1 MAPGLVGGTDE
12 ADDENDRGRASGERP
27 PQYGVRGDVA
37 LLLLSAGDA
46 TQTAAGASTLSGSCL
61 CLRLW

>member
-12 ADDENDRGRASGERP
+12 ADDENDRGRAGGERP

-46 TQTAAGASTLSGSCL
+46 TKFLTVQS
-61 CLRLW
+61 RLPCQS